1 MTLPV
6 FNQTGYPL
14 AADLPES
21 MRPWRDR
28 PTAWANANLTTGT
41 YHLDA
46 NGVYLYY
53 PTTGGPYDHPVG
65 QAQFGLGC
73 ITSHRTETDP
83 TRKAV
88 FLARAQTQADRLI
101 SKRRELRGGWWFPYP
116 FDFTHAVHTGVT
128 YQAPWYS
135 GMAQGEAL
143 SLFVQLAGLDTV
155 SSDDQARYL
164 AAADA
169 TFASLQQVDDGYP
182 WAININPSGYVWI
195 QEYPANGTSVS
206 DYTYNGMIYAM
217 LGLYDYATATGN
229 EAAAAL
235 YDGCATTIAR
245 YFPLLRNSKWCSF
258 YCQTHRIEAYTYHQH
273 HIELMR
279 QLNWQTGSPDFA
291 DHADRLVDDYPAA
304 GVSGTI
310 AFESGTHTLYR
321 FDTAAS
327 GAWST
332 ATGDALLEQ
341 KTVTFSQDTAAP
353 ASMRRRIRDRGIYY
367 LISAGA

>member
-88 FLARAQTQADRLI
+88 FLARAQTQADRLL
-101 SKRRELRGGWWFPYP
+101 STRREL
-116 FDFTHAVHTGVT
+116 
-128 YQAPWYS
+128 
-135 GMAQGEAL
+135 
-143 SLFVQLAGLDTV
+143 LAGCDTV
-155 SSDDQARYL
+155 SSDDQARSL

-169 TFASLQQVDDGYP
+169 TFASLQQVDHGYP

-206 DYTYNGMIYAM
+206 DYTYNGMM
-217 LGLYDYATATGN
+217 L
-229 EAAAAL
+229 
-235 YDGCATTIAR
+235 
-245 YFPLLRNSKWCSF
+245 
-258 YCQTHRIEAYTYHQH
+258 
-273 HIELMR
+273 
-279 QLNWQTGSPDFA
+279 
-291 DHADRLVDDYPAA
+291 
-304 GVSGTI
+304 
-310 AFESGTHTLYR
+310 
-321 FDTAAS
+321 
-327 GAWST
+327 
-332 ATGDALLEQ
+332 
-341 KTVTFSQDTAAP
+341 
-353 ASMRRRIRDRGIYY
+353 
-367 LISAGA
+367 